1 MTLTVSNMT
10 CNHCVRTITMA
21 LMKEGIVATIELDS
35 QKITVS
41 DKENKD
47 KVIDVITK
55 AGYKVDWE

>member
-55 AGYKVDWE
+55 AGYKVD

>member
-10 CNHCVRTITMA
+10 CNHCVRTITIA

-55 AGYKVDWE
+55 AGYKVD

>member
-41 DKENKD
+41 DSENKE

-55 AGYKVDWE
+55 AGYKVD

>member
-1 MTLTVSNMT
+1 
-10 CNHCVRTITMA
+10 MA

-55 AGYKVDWE
+55 AGYKVD